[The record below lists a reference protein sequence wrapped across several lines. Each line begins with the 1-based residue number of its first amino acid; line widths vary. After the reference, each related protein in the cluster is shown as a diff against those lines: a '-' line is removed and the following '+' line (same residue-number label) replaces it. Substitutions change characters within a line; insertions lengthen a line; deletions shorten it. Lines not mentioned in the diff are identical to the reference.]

1 MFAPDF
7 SVGSTV
13 DNSRIMQNFKCKNV
27 GGMRRSHRTNT
38 LVLVAD
44 HTKSFYADRREDS
57 LIHYTGVGKKG
68 DQKLTYDQNR
78 TVAESASNG
87 IDIHYFEV
95 HFPKQYIYK
104 GRVKLAGEPYQE
116 FQKDFE
122 NMIRVVWVFPLQII
136 SE

>member
-1 MFAPDF
+1 MFIPDF
-7 SVGSTV
+7 PVGSTV
-13 DNSRIMQNFKCKNV
+13 DNNRIMMNFKCKNV

-44 HTKSFYADRREDS
+44 HTKSFYEDKMKNG
-57 LIHYTGVGKKG
+57 LFHYTGVGKKG
-68 DQKLTYDQNR
+68 DQKLMYDQNK

-87 IDIHYFEV
+87 VDIHYFEV

-116 FQKDFE
+116 LQKDYE
-122 NMIRVVWVFPLQII
+122 NVDRRVWVFPLQLI